1 MRISSIKP
9 DVIALRELYKEE
21 AGSLHIPSI
30 QRQFVWDSEDV
41 KELIDSIVSGYPIG
55 AVIIW
60 EPTSKF
66 PSAPLIGNNS
76 NSGLPRYVLDGQ
88 QRLTALMLIQNG
100 WQFARG
106 DKIIQCTPI
115 SYVPENN
122 RLYLSSKKGIDI
134 SLIVNASLGD
144 ADSLTKLQKEYP
156 AKYKQAMNTIG
167 ERIVNYKL
175 PFYVLKSDS
184 TGGEDVYEKIAEIFT
199 RVNSAGVKIGNL
211 EMFLSFF
218 AAAFPKKEKDR
229 IIEIHED
236 LSSRFELDLE
246 PLVRFIFSKMGMTQN
261 QITKVASFKKAISDL
276 KERSSKEK
284 NRIGDILNATQKAI
298 NIIIQVLDT
307 EFGLSTTQYIPS
319 QNILLPLFDFAYE
332 KGFTNLKDIPKSDKN
347 KMLYWFLVASFNGI
361 YSSSP
366 NNKIEE
372 DFKII
377 RRSSKRFPL
386 DKLLLAMK
394 QRPPHRERID
404 KADIVKNA
412 YYNVLR
418 GRTGKEYL
426 MLLDILLF
434 RNKATDWASK
444 PVVSEQ
450 AVIHHIFPREFLKEN
465 EETRDYMINCLA
477 NLTFISPSVNS
488 EIGDESP
495 EIYLSEYAK
504 TDLKMFDQHL
514 IPSNKKFW
522 TFDRFEDF
530 LDARLNL
537 IWQQTKKLIAELE

>member
-9 DVIALRELYKEE
+9 DVIALRELFKEE
-21 AGSLHIPSI
+21 AESLHIPSI

-55 AVIIW
+55 AIIIW
-60 EPTSKF
+60 EPTTKF
-66 PSAPLIGNNS
+66 PSAPLIGS
-76 NSGLPRYVLDGQ
+76 NPSSGSPRYVLDGQ

-100 WQFARG
+100 WQLLRG
-106 DKIIQCTPI
+106 DKKIQCTPI

-144 ADSLTKLQKEYP
+144 ADSLTKLQREYP
-156 AKYKQAMNTIG
+156 AKYKQAMNSIG

-184 TGGEDVYEKIAEIFT
+184 SGGENVYEKIAEIFT

-229 IIEIHED
+229 IIEIHEN

-246 PLVRFIFSKMGMTQN
+246 PLIRFVFSKMKMTQN
-261 QITKVASFKKAISDL
+261 QVTKVASFKKAIHVL
-276 KERSSKEK
+276 KERYSKEK
-284 NRIGDILNATQKAI
+284 NRIGDILDASYTAI
-298 NIIIQVLDT
+298 NVVIEVLDH

-319 QNILLPLFDFAYE
+319 QNVLLPLFDFTFE
-332 KGFTNLKDIPKSDKN
+332 KGFNSSKDIPQSDKN
-347 KMLYWFLVASFNGI
+347 KILVWFLVASFNGI

-366 NNKIEE
+366 NNKVEE
-372 DFKII
+372 DLEII
-377 RRSSKRFPL
+377 REGSKHFPL
-386 DKLLLAMK
+386 DKLLTAME
-394 QRPPHRERID
+394 QRPPHRSRIER
-404 KADIVKNA
+404 ADIVKNA

-418 GRTGKEYL
+418 GRTGKECL

-434 RNKATDWASK
+434 RNKATDWAGK
-444 PVVSEQ
+444 PVVSEEA
-450 AVIHHIFPREFLKEN
+450 AVHHIFPRELLKEK

-495 EIYLSEYAK
+495 EVYLNEYAK
-504 TDLKMFDQHL
+504 ADIKMLDEHL
-514 IPSNKKFW
+514 IPNNKKLW
-522 TFDRFEDF
+522 SVDRFEDF

-537 IWQQTKKLIAELE
+537 IWKQTKELLSELE

>member
-1 MRISSIKP
+1 MKISSIKP
-9 DVIALRELYKEE
+9 DVIALRELFKEE
-21 AGSLHIPSI
+21 ASSLHIPSI

-41 KELIDSIVSGYPIG
+41 KELIDSIVNGYPIG

-60 EPTSKF
+60 EPTTKF
-66 PSAPLIGNNS
+66 PSVPLIGS
-76 NSGLPRYVLDGQ
+76 TSAGPARYVLDGQ

-100 WQFARG
+100 WQFLRG
-106 DKIIQCTPI
+106 DKPIQCTPI

-144 ADSLTKLQKEYP
+144 ADSLTKLQREYP
-156 AKYKQAMNTIG
+156 AKYKQAMNFVG

-175 PFYVLKSDS
+175 PFYVLKSVT
-184 TGGEDVYEKIAEIFT
+184 TGGDDVYEKIAEIFT

-246 PLVRFIFSKMGMTQN
+246 PLIRFVFSKMEMNQN
-261 QITKVASFKKAISDL
+261 QITKVASFKKSIQDL
-276 KERSSKEK
+276 KERYSKEK
-284 NRIGDILNATQKAI
+284 HRISEILESSHTAANV
-298 NIIIQVLDT
+298 IIELLEK

-319 QNILLPLFDFAYE
+319 QNVLLPLFDFAFE
-332 KGFTNLKDIPKSDKN
+332 RGFKSVKDIPRADKN

-366 NNKIEE
+366 NRKIEE
-372 DFKII
+372 DLEII
-377 RRSSKRFPL
+377 RKGSKRFPL
-386 DKLLLAMK
+386 DKLLSAMK
-394 QRPPHRERID
+394 QRPPRGSSIE
-404 KADIVKNA
+404 KADIVKDS

-444 PVVSEQ
+444 PVVSEE
-450 AVIHHIFPREFLKEN
+450 AAIHHLFPREFLKEN
-465 EETRDYMINCLA
+465 EETRDYMINCLG
-477 NLTFISPSVNS
+477 NLTFIAPSVNS
-488 EIGDESP
+488 EISDESP
-495 EIYLSEYAK
+495 ENYLAQYAK
-504 TDLKMFDQHL
+504 SDDKMLEEHL
-514 IPSNKKFW
+514 IPANKKFW
-522 TFDRFEDF
+522 NVDRFEDF

-537 IWQQTKKLIAELE
+537 IWKQTRELLSELK

>member
-9 DVIALRELYKEE
+9 DVFALRELYKEE
-21 AGSLHIPSI
+21 ASSLHIPSI

-55 AVIIW
+55 AIIIW
-60 EPTSKF
+60 EPTTKF
-66 PSAPLIGNNS
+66 PSAPLIGNN
-76 NSGLPRYVLDGQ
+76 NVGPGRYILDGQ

-100 WQFARG
+100 WKFLRG
-106 DKIIQCTPI
+106 DKAIQCTPI

-122 RLYLSSKKGIDI
+122 RLYLSAKKGIDI

-144 ADSLTKLQKEYP
+144 ADSLTKLQREYP
-156 AKYKQAMNTIG
+156 AKYKQAMDSVG

-175 PFYVLKSDS
+175 PFYVLKSDTS
-184 TGGEDVYEKIAEIFT
+184 RGEDVYEKIAEIFT

-218 AAAFPKKEKDR
+218 AAAFPKEEKDR

-246 PLVRFIFSKMGMTQN
+246 PLIRFVFSKMEMSQN
-261 QITKVASFKKAISDL
+261 QITKEASFKKSIRDL
-276 KERSSKEK
+276 KARYNKEK
-284 NRIGDILNATQKAI
+284 HRIAEILDNSSTAT
-298 NIIIQVLDT
+298 NVIIELLNK

-319 QNILLPLFDFAYE
+319 QNVLLPLFDFAFE
-332 KGFTNLKDIPKSDKN
+332 RGFKSAKEIPKSERN

-366 NNKIEE
+366 NHKIEE
-372 DFKII
+372 DLKII
-377 RRSSKRFPL
+377 RESSKRFPF
-386 DKLLLAMK
+386 DKLSSAMK
-394 QRPPHRERID
+394 QRPPHRNSID
-404 KADIVKNA
+404 KADIMQET

-434 RNKATDWASK
+434 KNKATDWAGK
-444 PVVSEQ
+444 PVMSEE
-450 AVIHHIFPREFLKEN
+450 AAIHHIFPREFLKEN

-495 EIYLSEYAK
+495 GNYLADYVEADS
-504 TDLKMFDQHL
+504 KMLEEHL
-514 IPSNKKFW
+514 IPTNKKLW
-522 TFDRFEDF
+522 SVDRFEDF

-537 IWQQTKKLIAELE
+537 IWKQTKELLNELE